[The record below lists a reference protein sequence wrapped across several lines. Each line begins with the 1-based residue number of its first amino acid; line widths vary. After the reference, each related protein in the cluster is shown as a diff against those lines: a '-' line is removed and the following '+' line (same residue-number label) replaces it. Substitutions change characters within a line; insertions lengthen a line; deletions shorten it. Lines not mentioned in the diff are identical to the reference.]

1 MRFANVFNTVSFE
14 LFAIVYAQLRLLQMQ
29 NAFISFEDIED
40 SVRFASKTTNVTL
53 LEDDIQDY
61 AGVILEATLRP
72 IYLRSVGGKLCL
84 KSELINSEEKYFH
97 EIIKTLE
104 EKRAFEGDV
113 EPVWRKF
120 LRDVDIYLRGSV
132 RIEDDVPR
140 FVNPSEAVSYNL
152 KKPVGNEIP
161 DYFEE
166 SFKSSPFN
174 EEHEVRSHPGFVQYQ
189 QQQQYDKPPQ
199 KMRSMKHEG
208 IQRLMNS
215 FRKAGMD
222 LIFPPVIHEKVKL
235 NSLLFISFFVFSNL
249 WIFSF
254 RYCW

>member
-1 MRFANVFNTVSFE
+1 MSFASVFRTVSFE

-29 NAFISFEDIED
+29 SAFISFEDIED
-40 SVRFASKTTNVTL
+40 SVRFASETTNVTL

-61 AGVILEATLRP
+61 AGVILEASLRP

-174 EEHEVRSHPGFVQYQ
+174 EEHEVRSHPGSVQHQ
-189 QQQQYDKPPQ
+189 QHQHDRPPQ
-199 KMRSMKHEG
+199 QIRSMKHEG

-222 LIFPPVIHEKVKL
+222 LIFPPVIHEKVKYRHE
-235 NSLLFISFFVFSNL
+235 SSPHYATFIFFQ
-249 WIFSF
+249 F
-254 RYCW
+254 RHF